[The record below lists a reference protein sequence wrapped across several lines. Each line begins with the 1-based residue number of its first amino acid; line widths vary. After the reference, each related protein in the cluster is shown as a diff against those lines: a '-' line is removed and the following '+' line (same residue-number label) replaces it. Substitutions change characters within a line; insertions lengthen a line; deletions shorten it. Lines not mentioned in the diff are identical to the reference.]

1 MSATRSILV
10 ALAVLMVSTAT
21 AQFKRNELRDAL
33 HNTATQ
39 KMQIREGELLKKD
52 IQRDCEFNA
61 DSKAP
66 TRAPE
71 IIDDVEENDYM
82 SLYQIPDEFFIAPYT
97 YKGKGSF
104 SVATKIPATFE
115 GCTFDAVGLFFDRG
129 TFGGKKVKVWIG
141 EDKSEPEDVVEIEV
155 PDGENAL
162 TEIEFNKPYTVPEG
176 GAYMGYSFDIET
188 KSTFHLMTVFTDK
201 DRNKIPAESSSL
213 QIKFD
218 DDDWDSYGNK
228 YGPLLALFRL
238 KSKDATKNSVMP
250 HYFFEIFGTPN
261 EKLDMGLSF
270 TNESGHKVTDFDYKL
285 TIDGETFKEGNYIL
299 EEPVLAK
306 SIGYMPLTLTFPKEE
321 GWHSFDFEISKV
333 NGQPNTCERTVA
345 DSCRLFTVAE
355 SSHRKSLV
363 YYFENVN
370 HGLSPMVL
378 VADKKLKELYGDDYI
393 PLGLHISDA
402 MSIDKT
408 KSLFLYYYDKPVSMT
423 IDRRY
428 CYLTPYGSFVNK
440 NGSWEL
446 PFTNDKAMDKALARA
461 AEGDVKLTASFVDE
475 EKTAIS
481 YSFTTTFNYDRDEN
495 PYSYSVYLVHDD
507 MKGEG
512 DGWDMYN
519 LVSEAYSIFANDDFK
534 DFLEAGELVNG
545 LEYDNVVIDC
555 TFFPLFGID
564 LDENG
569 PIVKGK
575 EYTVSGTFELDGN
588 PLVQDKDKLRLV
600 VEVIN
605 GTNGSVMNA
614 DMAVPSDFTG
624 INSIITDNMS
634 APRSIYNMNGMR
646 LNGMHKGLNII
657 EMQNGKR
664 VKLIK

>member
-1 MSATRSILV
+1 MSATRSLLV
-10 ALAVLMVSTAT
+10 ALAVFIVSTAT

-33 HNTATQ
+33 LNTATR
-39 KMQIREGELLKKD
+39 KMHIREGELLKKD
-52 IQRDCEFNA
+52 IQRVGKFNSE
-61 DSKAP
+61 SKAP
-66 TRAPE
+66 TRAPG
-71 IIDDVEENDYM
+71 IIDDFEENDNM
-82 SLYQIPDEFFIAPYT
+82 PLYQMPDDFFPCRLYYT
-97 YKGKGSF
+97 KKGSY
-104 SVATKIPATFE
+104 SVATEIPATYE
-115 GCTFDAVGLFFDRG
+115 GCTFDAVVLTFDRS
-129 TFGGKKVKVWIG
+129 TFAGKKVKVWIG
-141 EDKSEPEDVVEIEV
+141 ESKEDPENVVEVVV
-155 PDGENAL
+155 PDDDNYAL
-162 TEIEFNKPYTVPEG
+162 EVEFKEPFLVPKY
-176 GAYMGYSFDIET
+176 GAYMGYSFDIEEDGE
-188 KSTFHLMTVFTDK
+188 FHLFSIFLDDDNNV
-201 DRNKIPAESSSL
+201 IPAESESL
-213 QIKFD
+213 QMKFGD
-218 DDDWDSYGNK
+218 GDWYYYGEE
-228 YGPLLALFRL
+228 YGPLYALFRL

-250 HYFFEIFGTPN
+250 YYFYEIFGTPN
-261 EKLDMGLSF
+261 EKLDMGLAF
-270 TNESGHKVTDFDYKL
+270 LNESGHKMTDFDYKI
-285 TIDGETFKEGNYIL
+285 TIDGETLKEGNYTP
-299 EEPVLAK
+299 EEPLLAK

-402 MSIDKT
+402 MSIGKT
-408 KSLFLYYYDKPVSMT
+408 KSLFLYYYNNPVSMT

-428 CYLTPYGSFVNK
+428 CYLIPYGSYVIEDGEYK
-440 NGSWEL
+440 L
-446 PFTNDKAMDKALARA
+446 PFTNDKAMDAALARTS
-461 AEGDVKLTASFVDE
+461 EGDVKLTASFVDE

-481 YSFTTTFNYDRDEN
+481 YSFTTTFNYDRDRN

-519 LVSEAYSIFANDDFK
+519 LVSGEYSIFNDDFK
-534 DFLEAGELVNG
+534 DFLEADKSVKG

-555 TFFPLFGID
+555 TFLPLFGID
-564 LDENG
+564 IDENG

-575 EYTVSGTFELDGN
+575 EYTVSGTFKLEGN

-600 VEVIN
+600 VEILN
-605 GTNGSVMNA
+605 GANGSVMNA
-614 DMAVPSDFTG
+614 DMAVPLAATG
-624 INSIITDNMS
+624 INSTLTDKT
-634 APRSIYNMNGMR
+634 ATRSIYNVNGMR
-646 LNGMHKGLNII
+646 LNGMQKGLNII

-664 VKLIK
+664 VKVIK

>member
-33 HNTATQ
+33 LNTATQ

-52 IQRDCEFNA
+52 IQRVSKFNPE
-61 DSKAP
+61 SKAP
-66 TRAPE
+66 TRAPG
-71 IIDDVEENDYM
+71 IIDDFEESDHM
-82 SLYQIPDEFFIAPYT
+82 PLYQVPDNFSSGLWSYS
-97 YKGKGSF
+97 KKGSY
-104 SVATKIPATFE
+104 SVATEIPATYE
-115 GCTFDAVGLFFDRG
+115 GCTFDAVVLNFDRS
-129 TFGGKKVKVWIG
+129 TFAGKKVKVWIG
-141 EDKSEPEDVVEIEV
+141 ESKKNPENVVEVVV
-155 PDGENAL
+155 PDDDNYDLEV
-162 TEIEFNKPYTVPEG
+162 EFKEPFLVPEY
-176 GAYMGYSFDIET
+176 GAYMGYSFDIEEDGA
-188 KSTFHLMTVFTDK
+188 FHLFSAFVDA
-201 DRNKIPAESSSL
+201 DYNVIPTESESL
-213 QIKFD
+213 QMKFGD
-218 DDDWDSYGNK
+218 GGWYYYGDE
-228 YGPLLALFRL
+228 YGPLYALFRL

-250 HYFFEIFGTPN
+250 YYFYEIFGTPN
-261 EKLDMGLSF
+261 EKLDMGLAF
-270 TNESGHKVTDFDYKL
+270 LNESGHKMTDFDYKI
-285 TIDGETFKEGNYIL
+285 TIDGETIKEGNYTP

-393 PLGLHISDA
+393 PLGLHISDS
-402 MSIDKT
+402 MSVGNT
-408 KSLFLYYYDKPVSMT
+408 KSLFLYYYNNPVSMT

-428 CYLTPYGSFVNK
+428 CYLIPYGSYVIEDGEYK
-440 NGSWEL
+440 L
-446 PFTNDKAMDKALARA
+446 PFTNDKAMDAALARTS
-461 AEGDVKLTASFVDE
+461 EGDVKLTASFVDE

-481 YSFTTTFNYDRDEN
+481 YSFTTTFNYDRDRN

-519 LVSEAYSIFANDDFK
+519 LVSGEYSIFNDDFK
-534 DFLEAGELVNG
+534 DFLEADKSVKG

-555 TFFPLFGID
+555 TSFPLFGID
-564 LDENG
+564 LDKKG
-569 PIVKGK
+569 SIVKGK
-575 EYTVSGTFELDGN
+575 EYTVSGTFELEGN

-600 VEVIN
+600 VEILN
-605 GTNGSVMNA
+605 GANGSVMNA
-614 DMAVPSDFTG
+614 DMAVPTVATG
-624 INSIITDNMS
+624 INTAITDKT
-634 APRSIYNMNGMR
+634 ATRSIYNANGMR
-646 LNGMHKGLNII
+646 LNGMQKGLNII

-664 VKLIK
+664 VKVIK

>member
-33 HNTATQ
+33 LNTATQ

-52 IQRDCEFNA
+52 IQRVSKFNPE
-61 DSKAP
+61 SKAP
-66 TRAPE
+66 TRAPG
-71 IIDDVEENDYM
+71 IIDDFEESDHM
-82 SLYQIPDEFFIAPYT
+82 PLYQMPDNFSSGLWSYS
-97 YKGKGSF
+97 KKGSY
-104 SVATKIPATFE
+104 SVATEIPATYE
-115 GCTFDAVGLFFDRG
+115 GCTFDAVVLNFDRS
-129 TFGGKKVKVWIG
+129 TFAGKKVKVWIG
-141 EDKSEPEDVVEIEV
+141 ESKKNPENVVEVVVPDDDNYDLEVEFKEPFLVPED
-155 PDGENAL
+155 
-162 TEIEFNKPYTVPEG
+162 
-176 GAYMGYSFDIET
+176 GAYMGYSFDIEEDGA
-188 KSTFHLMTVFTDK
+188 FHLFSAFVDA
-201 DRNKIPAESSSL
+201 DYNVIPTESESL
-213 QIKFD
+213 QMKFG
-218 DDDWDSYGNK
+218 DSGWYYYGDE
-228 YGPLLALFRL
+228 YGPLYALFRL

-250 HYFFEIFGTPN
+250 YYFYEIFGTPN
-261 EKLDMGLSF
+261 EKLDMGLAF
-270 TNESGHKVTDFDYKL
+270 LNESGHKMTDFDYKI
-285 TIDGETFKEGNYIL
+285 TIDGETIKEGNYTP

-321 GWHSFDFEISKV
+321 GWHSFDFEVSKV

-345 DSCRLFTVAE
+345 DSCRLYTVAE
-355 SSHRKSLV
+355 SAHRKSLV

-402 MSIDKT
+402 MSVDKT
-408 KSLFLYYYDKPVSMT
+408 KSLFLFYYNNPVSMT

-428 CYLTPYGSFVNK
+428 CYLTPYGSYVIEDGEYK
-440 NGSWEL
+440 L
-446 PFTNDKAMDKALARA
+446 PFTNDKAMDAALARTS
-461 AEGDVKLTASFVDE
+461 EGDVKLTASFVDE

-481 YSFTTTFNYDRDEN
+481 YSFTTTFNYDRDRN

-519 LVSEAYSIFANDDFK
+519 LVSGEYSIFNDDFK
-534 DFLEAGELVNG
+534 DFLEADKSVKG

-564 LDENG
+564 LDQKG
-569 PIVKGK
+569 SIVKGK
-575 EYTVSGTFELDGN
+575 EYTVSGTFELEGN

-600 VEVIN
+600 VEILN
-605 GTNGSVMNA
+605 GANGSVMNA
-614 DMAVPSDFTG
+614 DMAVPTVATG
-624 INSIITDNMS
+624 INTAITDKT
-634 APRSIYNMNGMR
+634 ATRSIYNANGMR
-646 LNGMHKGLNII
+646 LNGMQKGLNII

-664 VKLIK
+664 VKVIK

>member
-1 MSATRSILV
+1 MSATRSLLV
-10 ALAVLMVSTAT
+10 ALAVFIVSTAT

-33 HNTATQ
+33 LNTATQ

-52 IQRDCEFNA
+52 IQRVSKFNPE
-61 DSKAP
+61 SKAP
-66 TRAPE
+66 TRAPG
-71 IIDDVEENDYM
+71 IIDDFEENDNM
-82 SLYQIPDEFFIAPYT
+82 PLYQMPDDFFPCRLYYT
-97 YKGKGSF
+97 KKGSY
-104 SVATKIPATFE
+104 SVATEIPATYE
-115 GCTFDAVGLFFDRG
+115 GCTFDAVVLTFDRS
-129 TFGGKKVKVWIG
+129 TFAGKKVKVWIG
-141 EDKSEPEDVVEIEV
+141 ESKKNPENVVEVVV
-155 PDGENAL
+155 PDDDNYDLEV
-162 TEIEFNKPYTVPEG
+162 EFKEPFLVPEH
-176 GAYMGYSFDIET
+176 GAYMGYSFDIEEDGA
-188 KSTFHLMTVFTDK
+188 FHLFSAFVDA
-201 DRNKIPAESSSL
+201 DYNVIPTESESL
-213 QIKFD
+213 QMKFGD
-218 DDDWDSYGNK
+218 GGWYYYGDE
-228 YGPLLALFRL
+228 YGPLYALFRL

-250 HYFFEIFGTPN
+250 YYFYEIFGTPN
-261 EKLDMGLSF
+261 EKLDMGLAF
-270 TNESGHKVTDFDYKL
+270 LNESGHKVTDFDYKL
-285 TIDGETFKEGNYIL
+285 TIDGETLKEGNYIL

-402 MSIDKT
+402 MSVGNT
-408 KSLFLYYYDKPVSMT
+408 KSLFLYYYNNPVSMT

-428 CYLTPYGSFVNK
+428 CYLVPYGSYVIEDGEYK
-440 NGSWEL
+440 L
-446 PFTNDKAMDKALARA
+446 PFTNDKAMDAALARTS
-461 AEGDVKLTASFVDE
+461 EGDVKLTASFVDE

-481 YSFTTTFNYDRDEN
+481 YSFTTTFNYDRDRN

-519 LVSEAYSIFANDDFK
+519 LVSGEYSIFNDDFK
-534 DFLEAGELVNG
+534 DFLEADKSVKG

-555 TFFPLFGID
+555 TFLPLFGID
-564 LDENG
+564 IDENG

-575 EYTVSGTFELDGN
+575 EYTVSGTFELEGN

-600 VEVIN
+600 VEILN
-605 GTNGSVMNA
+605 GANGSVMNA
-614 DMAVPSDFTG
+614 DMAVPLAATG
-624 INSIITDNMS
+624 INSTLTDKT
-634 APRSIYNMNGMR
+634 ATRSIYNVNGMR
-646 LNGMHKGLNII
+646 LNGMQKGLNII

-664 VKLIK
+664 VKVIK

>member
-1 MSATRSILV
+1 MSATRSLLV
-10 ALAVLMVSTAT
+10 ALAVFIVSTAT

-33 HNTATQ
+33 LNTATQ

-52 IQRDCEFNA
+52 IQRVSKFNPE
-61 DSKAP
+61 SKAP
-66 TRAPE
+66 TRAPG
-71 IIDDVEENDYM
+71 IIDDFEENDNM
-82 SLYQIPDEFFIAPYT
+82 PLYQMPDDFFPCRLYYT
-97 YKGKGSF
+97 KKGSY
-104 SVATKIPATFE
+104 SVATEIPATYE
-115 GCTFDAVGLFFDRG
+115 GCTFDAVVLTFDRS
-129 TFGGKKVKVWIG
+129 TFAGKKVKVWIG
-141 EDKSEPEDVVEIEV
+141 ESKEDPENVVEVVV
-155 PDGENAL
+155 PDDDNYAL
-162 TEIEFNKPYTVPEG
+162 EVEFKEPFLVPKY
-176 GAYMGYSFDIET
+176 GAYMGYSFDIEEDGE
-188 KSTFHLMTVFTDK
+188 FHLFSIFLDDDNNV
-201 DRNKIPAESSSL
+201 IPAESESL
-213 QIKFD
+213 QMKFGD
-218 DDDWDSYGNK
+218 GDWYYYGEE
-228 YGPLLALFRL
+228 YGPLYALFRL

-250 HYFFEIFGTPN
+250 YYFYEIFGTPN
-261 EKLDMGLSF
+261 EKLDMGLAF
-270 TNESGHKVTDFDYKL
+270 LNESGHKMTDFDYKI
-285 TIDGETFKEGNYIL
+285 TIDGETLKEGNYTP
-299 EEPVLAK
+299 EEPLLAK

-402 MSIDKT
+402 MSIGKT
-408 KSLFLYYYDKPVSMT
+408 KSLFLLYYNNPVSMT

-428 CYLTPYGSFVNK
+428 CYLIPYGSYVIEDGEYK
-440 NGSWEL
+440 L
-446 PFTNDKAMDKALARA
+446 PFTNDKAMDAALARTS
-461 AEGDVKLTASFVDE
+461 EGDVKLTASFVDE

-481 YSFTTTFNYDRDEN
+481 YSFTTTFNYDRDRN

-519 LVSEAYSIFANDDFK
+519 LVSGEYSIFNDDFK
-534 DFLEAGELVNG
+534 DFLEADKSVKG

-555 TFFPLFGID
+555 TVFPLFGID
-564 LDENG
+564 LDKKG
-569 PIVKGK
+569 TIVKGK
-575 EYTVSGTFELDGN
+575 EYTVSGTFELEGN

-600 VEVIN
+600 VEILN
-605 GTNGSVMNA
+605 GANGSVMNA
-614 DMAVPSDFTG
+614 DMAVPTVAAG
-624 INSIITDNMS
+624 INSTLTDKT
-634 APRSIYNMNGMR
+634 ATRSIYNVNGMR
-646 LNGMHKGLNII
+646 LNGMQKGLNII

-664 VKLIK
+664 VKVIK

>member
-1 MSATRSILV
+1 MSATRSLLV
-10 ALAVLMVSTAT
+10 ALAVFIVSTAT

-33 HNTATQ
+33 LNTATR

-52 IQRDCEFNA
+52 IQRVGKFNSE
-61 DSKAP
+61 SKAP
-66 TRAPE
+66 TRAPG
-71 IIDDVEENDYM
+71 IIDDFEENDNM
-82 SLYQIPDEFFIAPYT
+82 PLYQMPDDFFPCRLYYT
-97 YKGKGSF
+97 KKGSY
-104 SVATKIPATFE
+104 SVATEIPATYE
-115 GCTFDAVGLFFDRG
+115 GCTFDAVVLTFDRS
-129 TFGGKKVKVWIG
+129 TFAGKKVKVWIG
-141 EDKSEPEDVVEIEV
+141 ESKEDPENVVEVVV
-155 PDGENAL
+155 PDDDNYAL
-162 TEIEFNKPYTVPEG
+162 EVEFKEPFLVPKY
-176 GAYMGYSFDIET
+176 GAYMGYSFDIEEDG
-188 KSTFHLMTVFTDK
+188 KFHLFSAFVDA
-201 DRNKIPAESSSL
+201 DYNVIPAESESL
-213 QIKFD
+213 QMKFGD
-218 DDDWDSYGNK
+218 GDWYYYGEE
-228 YGPLLALFRL
+228 YGPLYALFRL

-250 HYFFEIFGTPN
+250 YYFYEIFGTPN
-261 EKLDMGLSF
+261 EKLDMGLAF
-270 TNESGHKVTDFDYKL
+270 LNESGHKMTDFDYKI
-285 TIDGETFKEGNYIL
+285 TIDGETLKEGNYTP
-299 EEPVLAK
+299 EEPLLAK

-402 MSIDKT
+402 MSIGKT
-408 KSLFLYYYDKPVSMT
+408 KSLFLLYYNNPVSMT

-428 CYLTPYGSFVNK
+428 CYLVPYGAYVIEDGEYK
-440 NGSWEL
+440 L
-446 PFTNDKAMDKALARA
+446 PFTNDKAMDAALARTS
-461 AEGDVKLTASFVDE
+461 EGDVKLTASFVDE

-481 YSFTTTFNYDRDEN
+481 YSFTTTFNYDRDRN

-519 LVSEAYSIFANDDFK
+519 LVSGEYSIFNDDFK
-534 DFLEAGELVNG
+534 DFLEADKSVKG

-555 TFFPLFGID
+555 TVFPLFGID
-564 LDENG
+564 LDKKG
-569 PIVKGK
+569 TIVKGK
-575 EYTVSGTFELDGN
+575 EYTVSGTFELEGN

-600 VEVIN
+600 VEILN
-605 GTNGSVMNA
+605 GANGSVMNA
-614 DMAVPSDFTG
+614 DMAVPLAATG
-624 INSIITDNMS
+624 INSTLTDKT
-634 APRSIYNMNGMR
+634 ATRSIYNVNGMR
-646 LNGMHKGLNII
+646 LNGMQKGLNII

-664 VKLIK
+664 VKVIK

>member
-1 MSATRSILV
+1 MSATRSLLV
-10 ALAVLMVSTAT
+10 ALAVFIASTAT

-33 HNTATQ
+33 LNTATR

-52 IQRDCEFNA
+52 IQRVSKFNPE
-61 DSKAP
+61 SKAP
-66 TRAPE
+66 TRAPG
-71 IIDDVEENDYM
+71 IIDDFEESDYM
-82 SLYQIPDEFFIAPYT
+82 PLYQMPDNFSSGLWSYS
-97 YKGKGSF
+97 KKGSY
-104 SVATKIPATFE
+104 SVATEIPATYE
-115 GCTFDAVGLFFDRG
+115 GCTFDAVVLTFDRS
-129 TFGGKKVKVWIG
+129 TFAGKKVKVWIG
-141 EDKSEPEDVVEIEV
+141 ESKKNPENVVEVVV
-155 PDGENAL
+155 PDDDNYAL
-162 TEIEFNKPYTVPEG
+162 EVEFKEPFLVPEY
-176 GAYMGYSFDIET
+176 GAYMGYSFDIEEDGA
-188 KSTFHLMTVFTDK
+188 FHLFSAFVDA
-201 DRNKIPAESSSL
+201 DYNVIPTESESL
-213 QIKFD
+213 QMKFGD
-218 DDDWDSYGNK
+218 GGWYYYGDVF
-228 YGPLLALFRL
+228 GPLYALFRL

-250 HYFFEIFGTPN
+250 YYFYEIFGTPN
-261 EKLDMGLSF
+261 EKLDMGLAF
-270 TNESGHKVTDFDYKL
+270 LNESGHKMTDFDYKI
-285 TIDGETFKEGNYIL
+285 TIDGETIKEGNYTP

-306 SIGYMPLTLTFPKEE
+306 SIGYMPLTLSFPKEE

-402 MSIDKT
+402 MSVGNT
-408 KSLFLYYYDKPVSMT
+408 KSLFLYYYNNPVSMT

-428 CYLTPYGSFVNK
+428 CYLVPYGSYVIEDGEYK
-440 NGSWEL
+440 L
-446 PFTNDKAMDKALARA
+446 PFTNDKAMDAALARTS
-461 AEGDVKLTASFVDE
+461 EGDVKLTASFVDE

-481 YSFTTTFNYDRDEN
+481 YSFTTTFNYDRDRN

-519 LVSEAYSIFANDDFK
+519 LVSGEYSIFNDDFK
-534 DFLEAGELVNG
+534 DFLEADKSVKG

-555 TFFPLFGID
+555 TVFPLFGID
-564 LDENG
+564 IDENG

-575 EYTVSGTFELDGN
+575 EYTVSGTFELEGN

-600 VEVIN
+600 VEILN
-605 GTNGSVMNA
+605 GANGSVMNA
-614 DMAVPSDFTG
+614 DMAVHTVAAG
-624 INSIITDNMS
+624 INSTLTDKT
-634 APRSIYNMNGMR
+634 ATRSIYNVNGMR
-646 LNGMHKGLNII
+646 LNGMQKGLNII

-664 VKLIK
+664 VKVIK

>member
-1 MSATRSILV
+1 MSATRSLLV
-10 ALAVLMVSTAT
+10 ALAVFIVSTAT

-33 HNTATQ
+33 LNTATQ

-52 IQRDCEFNA
+52 IQRVSKFNPE
-61 DSKAP
+61 SKAP
-66 TRAPE
+66 TRAPG
-71 IIDDVEENDYM
+71 IIDDFEESDYM
-82 SLYQIPDEFFIAPYT
+82 PLYQMPDNFSSGLWY
-97 YKGKGSF
+97 YSKKGSY
-104 SVATKIPATFE
+104 SVATEIPATYE
-115 GCTFDAVGLFFDRG
+115 GCTFDAVVLNFDRS
-129 TFGGKKVKVWIG
+129 TFAGKKVKVWIG
-141 EDKSEPEDVVEIEV
+141 ESKEDPENVVEVVV
-155 PDGENAL
+155 PDDDNYAL
-162 TEIEFNKPYTVPEG
+162 EVEFKEPFLVPEY
-176 GAYMGYSFDIET
+176 GAYMGYSFDIEEDGE
-188 KSTFHLMTVFTDK
+188 FHLFSAFVDA
-201 DRNKIPAESSSL
+201 DYNVIPAESESL
-213 QIKFD
+213 QMKFGD
-218 DDDWDSYGNK
+218 GDWYYYGEE
-228 YGPLLALFRL
+228 YGPLYALFRL

-250 HYFFEIFGTPN
+250 YYFYEIFGTPN
-261 EKLDMGLSF
+261 EKLDMGLAF
-270 TNESGHKVTDFDYKL
+270 LNESGHKMTDFDYKI
-285 TIDGETFKEGNYIL
+285 TIDGETLKEGNYTP

-402 MSIDKT
+402 MSVGKT
-408 KSLFLYYYDKPVSMT
+408 KSLFLFYYNNPVSMT

-428 CYLTPYGSFVNK
+428 CYLIPYGSYVIEDGEYK
-440 NGSWEL
+440 L
-446 PFTNDKAMDKALARA
+446 PFTNDKAMDAALARTS
-461 AEGDVKLTASFVDE
+461 EGDVKLTASFVDE

-481 YSFTTTFNYDRDEN
+481 YSFTTTFNYDRDRN

-519 LVSEAYSIFANDDFK
+519 LVSGEYSIFNDDFK
-534 DFLEAGELVNG
+534 DFLEADKSVKG

-555 TFFPLFGID
+555 TVFPLFGID
-564 LDENG
+564 IDENG
-569 PIVKGK
+569 TIVKGK
-575 EYTVSGTFELDGN
+575 EYTVSGTFELEGN

-600 VEVIN
+600 VEILN
-605 GTNGSVMNA
+605 GANGSVMNA
-614 DMAVPSDFTG
+614 DMAVPTVATG
-624 INSIITDNMS
+624 INSTLTDKT
-634 APRSIYNMNGMR
+634 ATRSIYNVNGMR
-646 LNGMHKGLNII
+646 LNGMQKGLNII

-664 VKLIK
+664 VKVIK

>member
-1 MSATRSILV
+1 MSATRSLLV
-10 ALAVLMVSTAT
+10 ALAVFIASTAT

-33 HNTATQ
+33 LNTATR
-39 KMQIREGELLKKD
+39 KMQIREGELLNKD
-52 IQRDCEFNA
+52 IQRVSKFNPE
-61 DSKAP
+61 SKAP
-66 TRAPE
+66 TRAPG
-71 IIDDVEENDYM
+71 IIDDFEESDYM
-82 SLYQIPDEFFIAPYT
+82 PLYQMPDNFSSGLWSYS
-97 YKGKGSF
+97 KKGSY
-104 SVATKIPATFE
+104 SVATEIPATYE
-115 GCTFDAVGLFFDRG
+115 GCTFDAVVLTFDRS
-129 TFGGKKVKVWIG
+129 TFAGKKVKVWIG
-141 EDKSEPEDVVEIEV
+141 ESKKNPENVVEVVV
-155 PDGENAL
+155 PDDDNYDLEV
-162 TEIEFNKPYTVPEG
+162 EFKEPFLVPEH
-176 GAYMGYSFDIET
+176 GAYMGYSFDIEEDGE
-188 KSTFHLMTVFTDK
+188 FHLYTAFVDA
-201 DRNKIPAESSSL
+201 DYNVIPAESESL
-213 QIKFD
+213 QMKFGD
-218 DDDWDSYGNK
+218 GGWYYYGDE
-228 YGPLLALFRL
+228 YGPLYALFRL

-250 HYFFEIFGTPN
+250 YYFYEIFGTPN
-261 EKLDMGLSF
+261 EKLDMGLAF
-270 TNESGHKVTDFDYKL
+270 LNESGHKMTDFDYKI
-285 TIDGETFKEGNYIL
+285 TIDGETIKEGNYTP

-306 SIGYMPLTLTFPKEE
+306 SIGYMPLTLSFPKEE

-402 MSIDKT
+402 MSIGKT
-408 KSLFLYYYDKPVSMT
+408 KSLFLLYYNNPVSMT

-428 CYLTPYGSFVNK
+428 CYLTPYGSYVIEDGEYK
-440 NGSWEL
+440 L
-446 PFTNDKAMDKALARA
+446 PFTNDKVMDAALARTS
-461 AEGDVKLTASFVDE
+461 EGDVKLTASFVDE

-481 YSFTTTFNYDRDEN
+481 YSFTTTFNYDRDRN

-519 LVSEAYSIFANDDFK
+519 LVSGEYSIFNDDFK
-534 DFLEAGELVNG
+534 DFLEADKSVKG

-555 TFFPLFGID
+555 TVFPLSGID
-564 LDENG
+564 LDKKG
-569 PIVKGK
+569 TIVKGK
-575 EYTVSGTFELDGN
+575 EYTVSGTFELEGN

-600 VEVIN
+600 VEILN
-605 GTNGSVMNA
+605 GANGSVMNA
-614 DMAVPSDFTG
+614 DMAVPTVAAG
-624 INSIITDNMS
+624 INSALTDKT
-634 APRSIYNMNGMR
+634 ATRSIYNANGMR

-664 VKLIK
+664 VKVIK

>member
-1 MSATRSILV
+1 MSATRSLLV
-10 ALAVLMVSTAT
+10 ALAVFIVSTAT

-33 HNTATQ
+33 LNTATR

-52 IQRDCEFNA
+52 IQRVGKFNSE
-61 DSKAP
+61 SKAP
-66 TRAPE
+66 TRAPG
-71 IIDDVEENDYM
+71 IIDDFEENDNM
-82 SLYQIPDEFFIAPYT
+82 PLYQMPDDFFPCRLYYT
-97 YKGKGSF
+97 KKGSY
-104 SVATKIPATFE
+104 SVATEIPATYE
-115 GCTFDAVGLFFDRG
+115 GCTFDAVVLTFDRS
-129 TFGGKKVKVWIG
+129 TFAGKKVKVWIG
-141 EDKSEPEDVVEIEV
+141 ESKEDPENVVEVVV
-155 PDGENAL
+155 PDDDNYAL
-162 TEIEFNKPYTVPEG
+162 EVEFKEPFLVPEY
-176 GAYMGYSFDIET
+176 GAYMGYSFDIEEDG
-188 KSTFHLMTVFTDK
+188 KFHLFSAFVDA
-201 DRNKIPAESSSL
+201 DYNVIPAESESL
-213 QIKFD
+213 QMKFGD
-218 DDDWDSYGNK
+218 GDWYYYGEE
-228 YGPLLALFRL
+228 YGPLYALFRL

-250 HYFFEIFGTPN
+250 YYFYEIFGTPN
-261 EKLDMGLSF
+261 EKLDMGLAF
-270 TNESGHKVTDFDYKL
+270 LNESGHKMTDFDYKI
-285 TIDGETFKEGNYIL
+285 TIDGETLKEGNYTP
-299 EEPVLAK
+299 EEPLLAK

-402 MSIDKT
+402 MSIGKT
-408 KSLFLYYYDKPVSMT
+408 KSLFLYYYNNPVSMT

-428 CYLTPYGSFVNK
+428 CYLIPYGSYVIEDGEYK
-440 NGSWEL
+440 L
-446 PFTNDKAMDKALARA
+446 PFTNDKAMDAALARTS
-461 AEGDVKLTASFVDE
+461 EGDVKLTASFVDE

-481 YSFTTTFNYDRDEN
+481 YSFTTTFNYDRDRN

-519 LVSEAYSIFANDDFK
+519 LVSGEYSIFNDDFK
-534 DFLEAGELVNG
+534 DFLEADKSVKG

-555 TFFPLFGID
+555 TFLPLFGID
-564 LDENG
+564 IDENG

-575 EYTVSGTFELDGN
+575 EYTVSGTFELEGN

-600 VEVIN
+600 VEILN
-605 GTNGSVMNA
+605 GANGSVMNA
-614 DMAVPSDFTG
+614 DMAVPLAATG
-624 INSIITDNMS
+624 INSTLTDKT
-634 APRSIYNMNGMR
+634 ATRSIYNVNGMR
-646 LNGMHKGLNII
+646 LNGMQKGLNII

-664 VKLIK
+664 VKVIK

>member
-33 HNTATQ
+33 LNTATQ

-52 IQRDCEFNA
+52 IQRVSKFNPE
-61 DSKAP
+61 SKAP
-66 TRAPE
+66 TRAPG
-71 IIDDVEENDYM
+71 IIDDFEESDHM
-82 SLYQIPDEFFIAPYT
+82 PLYQMPDNFSSGLWSYS
-97 YKGKGSF
+97 KKGSY
-104 SVATKIPATFE
+104 SVATEIPATYE
-115 GCTFDAVGLFFDRG
+115 GCTFDAVVLNFDRS
-129 TFGGKKVKVWIG
+129 TFAGKKVKVWIG
-141 EDKSEPEDVVEIEV
+141 ESKKNPENVVEVVVPDDDNYDLEVEFKEPFLVPED
-155 PDGENAL
+155 
-162 TEIEFNKPYTVPEG
+162 
-176 GAYMGYSFDIET
+176 GAYMGYSFDIEEDGA
-188 KSTFHLMTVFTDK
+188 FHLFSSFVDA
-201 DRNKIPAESSSL
+201 DYNVIPTESESL
-213 QIKFD
+213 QMKFGD
-218 DDDWDSYGNK
+218 GGWYYYGDE
-228 YGPLLALFRL
+228 YGPLYALFRL

-250 HYFFEIFGTPN
+250 YYFYEIFGTPN
-261 EKLDMGLSF
+261 EKLDMGLAF
-270 TNESGHKVTDFDYKL
+270 LNESGHKVTDFDYKL
-285 TIDGETFKEGNYIL
+285 TIDGETLKEGNYIL

-321 GWHSFDFEISKV
+321 GWHSFDFEVSKV

-402 MSIDKT
+402 MSVDKT
-408 KSLFLYYYDKPVSMT
+408 KSLFLFYYNNPVSMT

-428 CYLTPYGSFVNK
+428 CYLTPYGSYVIEDGEYK
-440 NGSWEL
+440 L
-446 PFTNDKAMDKALARA
+446 PFTNDKAMDAALARTS
-461 AEGDVKLTASFVDE
+461 EGDVKLTASFVDE

-481 YSFTTTFNYDRDEN
+481 YSFTTTFNYDRDRN

-519 LVSEAYSIFANDDFK
+519 LVSGEYSIFNDDFK
-534 DFLEAGELVNG
+534 DFLEADKSVKG

-555 TFFPLFGID
+555 TSFPLFGID
-564 LDENG
+564 LDKKG
-569 PIVKGK
+569 SIVKGK
-575 EYTVSGTFELDGN
+575 EYTVSGTFELEGN

-600 VEVIN
+600 VEILN
-605 GTNGSVMNA
+605 GANGSVMNA
-614 DMAVPSDFTG
+614 DMAVPTVATG
-624 INSIITDNMS
+624 INTAITDKT
-634 APRSIYNMNGMR
+634 ATRSIYNANGMR
-646 LNGMHKGLNII
+646 LNGMQKGLNII

-664 VKLIK
+664 VKVIK

>member
-1 MSATRSILV
+1 MSATRSLLV
-10 ALAVLMVSTAT
+10 ALAVFIVSTAT

-33 HNTATQ
+33 LNTATR

-52 IQRDCEFNA
+52 IQRVSKFNPE
-61 DSKAP
+61 SKAP
-66 TRAPE
+66 TRAPG
-71 IIDDVEENDYM
+71 IIDDFEESDYM
-82 SLYQIPDEFFIAPYT
+82 PLYQMPDNFSSGLWSYS
-97 YKGKGSF
+97 KKGSY
-104 SVATKIPATFE
+104 SVATEIPATYE
-115 GCTFDAVGLFFDRG
+115 GCTFDAVVLNFDRS
-129 TFGGKKVKVWIG
+129 TFAGKKVKVWIG
-141 EDKSEPEDVVEIEV
+141 ESKEDPENVVEVVV
-155 PDGENAL
+155 PDDDNYAL
-162 TEIEFNKPYTVPEG
+162 EVEFKEPFLVPEY
-176 GAYMGYSFDIET
+176 GAYMGYSFDIEEDGE
-188 KSTFHLMTVFTDK
+188 FHLFSVFLD
-201 DRNKIPAESSSL
+201 DDNNVIPAESESL
-213 QIKFD
+213 QMKFGD
-218 DDDWDSYGNK
+218 GDWYYYGEE
-228 YGPLLALFRL
+228 YGPLYALFRL

-250 HYFFEIFGTPN
+250 YYFYEIFGTPN
-261 EKLDMGLSF
+261 EKLDMGLAF
-270 TNESGHKVTDFDYKL
+270 LNESGHKMTDFDYKI
-285 TIDGETFKEGNYIL
+285 TIDGETIKEGNYTP

-402 MSIDKT
+402 MSVGKT
-408 KSLFLYYYDKPVSMT
+408 KSLFLYYYNNPVSMT

-428 CYLTPYGSFVNK
+428 CYLIPYGSYVIEDGEYK
-440 NGSWEL
+440 L
-446 PFTNDKAMDKALARA
+446 PFTNDKAMDAALARTS
-461 AEGDVKLTASFVDE
+461 EGDVKLTASFVDE

-481 YSFTTTFNYDRDEN
+481 YSFTTTFNYDRDRN

-519 LVSEAYSIFANDDFK
+519 LVSGEYSIFNDDFK
-534 DFLEAGELVNG
+534 DFLEADKSVKG

-555 TFFPLFGID
+555 TVFPLFGID
-564 LDENG
+564 LDKKG
-569 PIVKGK
+569 TIVKGK
-575 EYTVSGTFELDGN
+575 EYTVSGTFELEGN

-600 VEVIN
+600 VEILN
-605 GTNGSVMNA
+605 GANGSVMNA
-614 DMAVPSDFTG
+614 DMAVPLAATG
-624 INSIITDNMS
+624 INSTLTDKT
-634 APRSIYNMNGMR
+634 ATRSIYNVNGMR
-646 LNGMHKGLNII
+646 LNGMQKGLNII

-664 VKLIK
+664 VKVIK

>member
-1 MSATRSILV
+1 MSATRSLLV
-10 ALAVLMVSTAT
+10 ALAVFIVSTAT

-33 HNTATQ
+33 LNTATQ

-52 IQRDCEFNA
+52 IQRVSKFNSE
-61 DSKAP
+61 SKAP
-66 TRAPE
+66 TRAPG
-71 IIDDVEENDYM
+71 IIDDFEENDNM
-82 SLYQIPDEFFIAPYT
+82 PLYQMPDDFFPCRLYYT
-97 YKGKGSF
+97 KKGSY
-104 SVATKIPATFE
+104 SVATEIPATYE
-115 GCTFDAVGLFFDRG
+115 GCTFDAVVLTFDRS
-129 TFGGKKVKVWIG
+129 TFAGKKVKVWIG
-141 EDKSEPEDVVEIEV
+141 ESKEDPENVVEVVV
-155 PDGENAL
+155 PDDDNYAL
-162 TEIEFNKPYTVPEG
+162 EVEFKEPFLVPEY
-176 GAYMGYSFDIET
+176 GAYMGYSFDIEEDGE
-188 KSTFHLMTVFTDK
+188 FHLFSAFVDA
-201 DRNKIPAESSSL
+201 DYNVIPAESESL
-213 QIKFD
+213 QMKFGD
-218 DDDWDSYGNK
+218 GDWYYYGEE
-228 YGPLLALFRL
+228 YGPLYALFRL

-250 HYFFEIFGTPN
+250 YYFYEIFGTPN
-261 EKLDMGLSF
+261 EKLDMGLAF
-270 TNESGHKVTDFDYKL
+270 LNESGHKMTDFDYKI
-285 TIDGETFKEGNYIL
+285 TIDGETLKEGNYTP
-299 EEPVLAK
+299 EEPLLAK

-402 MSIDKT
+402 MSIGKT
-408 KSLFLYYYDKPVSMT
+408 KSLFLYYYNNPVSMT

-428 CYLTPYGSFVNK
+428 CYLIPYGSYVIEDGEYK
-440 NGSWEL
+440 L
-446 PFTNDKAMDKALARA
+446 PFTNDKAMDAALARTS
-461 AEGDVKLTASFVDE
+461 EGDVKLTASFVDE

-481 YSFTTTFNYDRDEN
+481 YSFTTTFNYDRDRN

-519 LVSEAYSIFANDDFK
+519 LVSGEYSIFNDDFK
-534 DFLEAGELVNG
+534 DFLEADKSVKG

-555 TFFPLFGID
+555 TFLPLFGID
-564 LDENG
+564 IDENG

-575 EYTVSGTFELDGN
+575 EYTVSGTFELEGN

-600 VEVIN
+600 VEILN
-605 GTNGSVMNA
+605 GANGSVMNA
-614 DMAVPSDFTG
+614 DMAVPLAATG
-624 INSIITDNMS
+624 INSTLTDKT
-634 APRSIYNMNGMR
+634 ATRSIYNVNGMR
-646 LNGMHKGLNII
+646 LNGMQKGLNII

-664 VKLIK
+664 VKVIK

>member
-33 HNTATQ
+33 LNTATQ

-52 IQRDCEFNA
+52 IQRVSKFNPE
-61 DSKAP
+61 SKAP
-66 TRAPE
+66 TRAPG
-71 IIDDVEENDYM
+71 IIDDFEESDHM
-82 SLYQIPDEFFIAPYT
+82 PLYQVPDNFSSGLWSYS
-97 YKGKGSF
+97 KKGSY
-104 SVATKIPATFE
+104 SVATEIPATYE
-115 GCTFDAVGLFFDRG
+115 GCTFDAVVLNFDRS
-129 TFGGKKVKVWIG
+129 TFAGKKVKVWIG
-141 EDKSEPEDVVEIEV
+141 ESKKNPENVVEVVVPDDDKYALEVEFKEPFLVPED
-155 PDGENAL
+155 
-162 TEIEFNKPYTVPEG
+162 
-176 GAYMGYSFDIET
+176 GAYMGYSFDIEEDGA
-188 KSTFHLMTVFTDK
+188 FHLFSAFVDA
-201 DRNKIPAESSSL
+201 DYNVIPTESESL
-213 QIKFD
+213 QMKFGD
-218 DDDWDSYGNK
+218 GGWYYYGDE
-228 YGPLLALFRL
+228 YGPLYALFRL

-250 HYFFEIFGTPN
+250 YYFYEIFGTPN
-261 EKLDMGLSF
+261 EKLDMGLAF
-270 TNESGHKVTDFDYKL
+270 LNESGHKMTDFDYKI
-285 TIDGETFKEGNYIL
+285 TIDGETIKEGNYTP

-355 SSHRKSLV
+355 SAHRKSLV

-370 HGLSPMVL
+370 HGLSPMVP

-402 MSIDKT
+402 MSVDKT
-408 KSLFLYYYDKPVSMT
+408 KSLFLFYYNNPVSMT

-428 CYLTPYGSFVNK
+428 CYLTPYGSYVIEDGEYK
-440 NGSWEL
+440 L
-446 PFTNDKAMDKALARA
+446 PFTNDKAMDAALARTS
-461 AEGDVKLTASFVDE
+461 EGDVKLTASFVDE

-481 YSFTTTFNYDRDEN
+481 YSFTTTFNYDRDRN

-519 LVSEAYSIFANDDFK
+519 LVSGEYSIFNDDFK
-534 DFLEAGELVNG
+534 DFLEADKSVKG

-555 TFFPLFGID
+555 TSFPLFGID
-564 LDENG
+564 LDKKG
-569 PIVKGK
+569 SIVKGK
-575 EYTVSGTFELDGN
+575 EYTVSGTFELEGN

-600 VEVIN
+600 VEILN
-605 GTNGSVMNA
+605 GANGSVMNA
-614 DMAVPSDFTG
+614 DMAVPTVATG
-624 INSIITDNMS
+624 INTAITDKT
-634 APRSIYNMNGMR
+634 ATRSIYNANGMR
-646 LNGMHKGLNII
+646 LNGMQKGLNII

-664 VKLIK
+664 VKVIK

>member
-1 MSATRSILV
+1 MSATRSLLV
-10 ALAVLMVSTAT
+10 ALAVFIASTAT

-33 HNTATQ
+33 LNTATR

-52 IQRDCEFNA
+52 IQRVSKFNPE
-61 DSKAP
+61 SKAP
-66 TRAPE
+66 TRAPG
-71 IIDDVEENDYM
+71 IIDDFEESDHM
-82 SLYQIPDEFFIAPYT
+82 PLYQVPDNFSSGQWY
-97 YKGKGSF
+97 YSKKGSY
-104 SVATKIPATFE
+104 SVATEIPATYE
-115 GCTFDAVGLFFDRG
+115 GCTFDAVVLNFDRS
-129 TFGGKKVKVWIG
+129 TFAGKKVKVWIG
-141 EDKSEPEDVVEIEV
+141 ESKEDPENVVEVVV
-155 PDGENAL
+155 PDDDNYAL
-162 TEIEFNKPYTVPEG
+162 EVEFKEPFLVPEY
-176 GAYMGYSFDIET
+176 GAYMGYSFDIEEDGE
-188 KSTFHLMTVFTDK
+188 FHLFSVFLD
-201 DRNKIPAESSSL
+201 DDNNVIPAESESL
-213 QIKFD
+213 QMKFGD
-218 DDDWDSYGNK
+218 GDWYYYGEE
-228 YGPLLALFRL
+228 YGPLYALFRL

-250 HYFFEIFGTPN
+250 YYFYEIFGTPN
-261 EKLDMGLSF
+261 EKLDMGLAF
-270 TNESGHKVTDFDYKL
+270 LNESGHKMTDFDYKI
-285 TIDGETFKEGNYIL
+285 TIDGETIKEGNYTP

-402 MSIDKT
+402 MSVGNT
-408 KSLFLYYYDKPVSMT
+408 KSLFLYYYNNPVSMT

-428 CYLTPYGSFVNK
+428 CYLIPYGSYVIEDGEYK
-440 NGSWEL
+440 L
-446 PFTNDKAMDKALARA
+446 PFTNDKAMDAALARTS
-461 AEGDVKLTASFVDE
+461 EGDVKLTASFVDE

-481 YSFTTTFNYDRDEN
+481 YSFTTTFNYDRDRN

-519 LVSEAYSIFANDDFK
+519 LVSGEYSIFNDDFK
-534 DFLEAGELVNG
+534 DFLEADKSVKG

-555 TFFPLFGID
+555 TVFPLFGID
-564 LDENG
+564 LDKKG
-569 PIVKGK
+569 TIVKGK
-575 EYTVSGTFELDGN
+575 EYTVSGTFELEGN

-600 VEVIN
+600 VEILN
-605 GTNGSVMNA
+605 GANGSVMNA
-614 DMAVPSDFTG
+614 DMAVPLAATG
-624 INSIITDNMS
+624 INSTLTDKT
-634 APRSIYNMNGMR
+634 ATRSIYNVNGMR
-646 LNGMHKGLNII
+646 LNGMQKGLNII

-664 VKLIK
+664 VKVIK

>member
-1 MSATRSILV
+1 MSATRSLLV
-10 ALAVLMVSTAT
+10 ALAVFIVSTAT

-33 HNTATQ
+33 LNTATQ

-52 IQRDCEFNA
+52 IQRVSKFNPE
-61 DSKAP
+61 SKAP
-66 TRAPE
+66 TRAPG
-71 IIDDVEENDYM
+71 IIDDFEESDHM
-82 SLYQIPDEFFIAPYT
+82 PLYQMPDKFFPCGWYYT
-97 YKGKGSF
+97 KKGSY
-104 SVATKIPATFE
+104 SVATEIPATYE
-115 GCTFDAVGLFFDRG
+115 GCTFDAVVLNFDRS
-129 TFGGKKVKVWIG
+129 TFAGKKVKVWIG
-141 EDKSEPEDVVEIEV
+141 ESKEDPENVVEVVVPNDDNYTLEV
-155 PDGENAL
+155 
-162 TEIEFNKPYTVPEG
+162 EFKEPFLVPEY
-176 GAYMGYSFDIET
+176 GAYMGYSFDIEEDG
-188 KSTFHLMTVFTDK
+188 KFHLFSAFVDA
-201 DRNKIPAESSSL
+201 DYNVIPAESESL
-213 QIKFD
+213 QMKFGD
-218 DDDWDSYGNK
+218 GDWYYYGEE
-228 YGPLLALFRL
+228 YGPLYALFRL

-250 HYFFEIFGTPN
+250 YYFYEIFGTPN
-261 EKLDMGLSF
+261 EKLDMGLAF
-270 TNESGHKVTDFDYKL
+270 LNESGHKMTDFDYKI
-285 TIDGETFKEGNYIL
+285 TIDGETIKEGNYTP

-402 MSIDKT
+402 MSIGKT
-408 KSLFLYYYDKPVSMT
+408 KSLFLLYYNNPVSMT

-428 CYLTPYGSFVNK
+428 CYLIPYGSYVIEDGEYK
-440 NGSWEL
+440 L
-446 PFTNDKAMDKALARA
+446 PFTNDKAMDAALARTS
-461 AEGDVKLTASFVDE
+461 EGDVKLTASFVDE

-481 YSFTTTFNYDRDEN
+481 YSFTTTFNYDRDRN

-519 LVSEAYSIFANDDFK
+519 LVSGEYSIFNDDFK
-534 DFLEAGELVNG
+534 DFLEADKSVKG

-555 TFFPLFGID
+555 TFLPLFGID
-564 LDENG
+564 IDENG

-575 EYTVSGTFELDGN
+575 EYTVSGTFELEGN

-600 VEVIN
+600 VEILN
-605 GTNGSVMNA
+605 GANGSVMNA
-614 DMAVPSDFTG
+614 DMAVPLAATG
-624 INSIITDNMS
+624 INSTLTDKT
-634 APRSIYNMNGMR
+634 ATRSIYNANGMR
-646 LNGMHKGLNII
+646 LNGMLKGLNII

-664 VKLIK
+664 VKVIK

>member
-1 MSATRSILV
+1 MSATRSLLV
-10 ALAVLMVSTAT
+10 ALAVFIASTAT

-33 HNTATQ
+33 LNTATR

-52 IQRDCEFNA
+52 IQRVSKFNPE
-61 DSKAP
+61 SKAP
-66 TRAPE
+66 TRAPG
-71 IIDDVEENDYM
+71 IIDDFEESDYM
-82 SLYQIPDEFFIAPYT
+82 PLYQMPDKFFPCGWYYT
-97 YKGKGSF
+97 KKGSY
-104 SVATKIPATFE
+104 SVATEIPATYE
-115 GCTFDAVGLFFDRG
+115 GCTFDAVVLTFDRS
-129 TFGGKKVKVWIG
+129 TFAGKKVKVWIG
-141 EDKSEPEDVVEIEV
+141 ESKKNPENVVEVVV
-155 PDGENAL
+155 PDDDNYAL
-162 TEIEFNKPYTVPEG
+162 EVEFKEPFLVPEH
-176 GAYMGYSFDIET
+176 GAYMGYSFDIEEDGA
-188 KSTFHLMTVFTDK
+188 FHLFSAFVDA
-201 DRNKIPAESSSL
+201 DYNVIPTESESL
-213 QIKFD
+213 QMKFGD
-218 DDDWDSYGNK
+218 GGWYYYGDE
-228 YGPLLALFRL
+228 YGPLYALFRL

-250 HYFFEIFGTPN
+250 YYFYEIFGTPN
-261 EKLDMGLSF
+261 EKLDMGLAF
-270 TNESGHKVTDFDYKL
+270 LNESGHKVTDFDYKL
-285 TIDGETFKEGNYIL
+285 TIDGETLKEGNYTP
-299 EEPVLAK
+299 EEPLLAK

-402 MSIDKT
+402 MSIGKT
-408 KSLFLYYYDKPVSMT
+408 KSLFLLYYNNPVSMT

-428 CYLTPYGSFVNK
+428 CYLIPYGSYVIEDGEYK
-440 NGSWEL
+440 L
-446 PFTNDKAMDKALARA
+446 PFTNDKAMDAALARTS
-461 AEGDVKLTASFVDE
+461 EGDVKLTASFVDE

-481 YSFTTTFNYDRDEN
+481 YSFTTTFNYDRDRN

-519 LVSEAYSIFANDDFK
+519 LVSGEYSIFNDDFK
-534 DFLEAGELVNG
+534 DFLEADKSVKG

-555 TFFPLFGID
+555 TVFPLFGID
-564 LDENG
+564 LDKKG
-569 PIVKGK
+569 TIVKGK
-575 EYTVSGTFELDGN
+575 EYTVSGTFELEGN

-600 VEVIN
+600 VEILN
-605 GTNGSVMNA
+605 GANGSVMNA
-614 DMAVPSDFTG
+614 DMAVPTVATG
-624 INSIITDNMS
+624 INSALTDKT
-634 APRSIYNMNGMR
+634 ATRSIYNVNGMR
-646 LNGMHKGLNII
+646 LNGMQKGLNII

-664 VKLIK
+664 VKVIK

>member
-1 MSATRSILV
+1 MSATRSLLV
-10 ALAVLMVSTAT
+10 ALAVFIVSTAT

-33 HNTATQ
+33 LNTATR

-52 IQRDCEFNA
+52 IQRVSKFNPE
-61 DSKAP
+61 SKAP
-66 TRAPE
+66 TRAPG
-71 IIDDVEENDYM
+71 IIDDFEESDHM
-82 SLYQIPDEFFIAPYT
+82 PLYQVPDNFSSCRWYYT
-97 YKGKGSF
+97 KKGSY
-104 SVATKIPATFE
+104 SVATEIPATYE
-115 GCTFDAVGLFFDRG
+115 GCTFDAVVLTFDRS
-129 TFGGKKVKVWIG
+129 TFAGKKVKVWIG
-141 EDKSEPEDVVEIEV
+141 ESKEDPENVVEVVV
-155 PDGENAL
+155 PDDDNYAL
-162 TEIEFNKPYTVPEG
+162 EVEFKEPFLVPEY
-176 GAYMGYSFDIET
+176 GAYMGYSFDIEEDG
-188 KSTFHLMTVFTDK
+188 KFHLFSAFVDA
-201 DRNKIPAESSSL
+201 DYNVIPAESESL
-213 QIKFD
+213 QMKFGD
-218 DDDWDSYGNK
+218 GDWYYYGEE
-228 YGPLLALFRL
+228 YGPLYALFRL

-250 HYFFEIFGTPN
+250 YYFYEIFGTPN
-261 EKLDMGLSF
+261 EKLDMGLAF
-270 TNESGHKVTDFDYKL
+270 LNESGHKMTDFDYKI
-285 TIDGETFKEGNYIL
+285 TIDGETLKEGNYTP
-299 EEPVLAK
+299 EEPLLAK

-402 MSIDKT
+402 MSVDKT
-408 KSLFLYYYDKPVSMT
+408 KSLFLFYYNNPVSMT

-428 CYLTPYGSFVNK
+428 CYLTPYGSYVIEDGEYK
-440 NGSWEL
+440 L
-446 PFTNDKAMDKALARA
+446 PFTNDKAMDAALARTS
-461 AEGDVKLTASFVDE
+461 EGDVKLTASFVDE

-481 YSFTTTFNYDRDEN
+481 YSFTTTFNYDRDRN

-519 LVSEAYSIFANDDFK
+519 LVSGEYSIFNDDFK
-534 DFLEAGELVNG
+534 DFLEADKSVKG

-555 TFFPLFGID
+555 TVFPLFGID
-564 LDENG
+564 IDENG

-575 EYTVSGTFELDGN
+575 EYTVSGTFELEGN

-600 VEVIN
+600 VEILN
-605 GTNGSVMNA
+605 GANGSVMNA
-614 DMAVPSDFTG
+614 DMAVPTVAAG
-624 INSIITDNMS
+624 INSTLTDKT
-634 APRSIYNMNGMR
+634 ATRSIYNVNGMR
-646 LNGMHKGLNII
+646 LNGMQKGLNII

-664 VKLIK
+664 VKVIK

>member
-1 MSATRSILV
+1 MSATRSLLV
-10 ALAVLMVSTAT
+10 ALAVFIVSTAT

-33 HNTATQ
+33 LNTATR
-39 KMQIREGELLKKD
+39 KMHIREGELLKKD
-52 IQRDCEFNA
+52 IQRVGKFNSE
-61 DSKAP
+61 SKAP
-66 TRAPE
+66 TRAPG
-71 IIDDVEENDYM
+71 IIDDFEENDNM
-82 SLYQIPDEFFIAPYT
+82 PLYQMPDDFFPCRLYYT
-97 YKGKGSF
+97 KKGSY
-104 SVATKIPATFE
+104 SVATEIPATYE
-115 GCTFDAVGLFFDRG
+115 GCTFDAVVLTFDRS
-129 TFGGKKVKVWIG
+129 TFAGKKVKVWIG
-141 EDKSEPEDVVEIEV
+141 ESKEDPENVVEVVVPDDDNYALEVEFKEPFLVPED
-155 PDGENAL
+155 
-162 TEIEFNKPYTVPEG
+162 
-176 GAYMGYSFDIET
+176 GAYMGYSFDIEEDGE
-188 KSTFHLMTVFTDK
+188 FHLFSIFLDDDNNV
-201 DRNKIPAESSSL
+201 IPAESESL
-213 QIKFD
+213 QMKFGD
-218 DDDWDSYGNK
+218 GDWYYYGEE
-228 YGPLLALFRL
+228 YGPLYALFRL

-250 HYFFEIFGTPN
+250 YYFYEIFGTPN
-261 EKLDMGLSF
+261 EKLDMGLAF
-270 TNESGHKVTDFDYKL
+270 LNESGHKMTDFDYKI
-285 TIDGETFKEGNYIL
+285 TIDGETLKEGNYTP
-299 EEPVLAK
+299 EEPLLAK

-402 MSIDKT
+402 MSIGKT
-408 KSLFLYYYDKPVSMT
+408 KSLFLLYYNNPVSMT

-428 CYLTPYGSFVNK
+428 CYLVPYGAYVIEDGEYK
-440 NGSWEL
+440 L
-446 PFTNDKAMDKALARA
+446 PFTNDKAMDAALARTS
-461 AEGDVKLTASFVDE
+461 EGDVKLTASFVDE

-481 YSFTTTFNYDRDEN
+481 YSFTTTFNYDRDRN

-519 LVSEAYSIFANDDFK
+519 LVSGEYSIFNDDFK
-534 DFLEAGELVNG
+534 DFLEADKSVKG

-555 TFFPLFGID
+555 TFLPLFGID
-564 LDENG
+564 IDENG

-575 EYTVSGTFELDGN
+575 EYTVSGTFELEGN

-600 VEVIN
+600 VEILN
-605 GTNGSVMNA
+605 GANGSVMNA
-614 DMAVPSDFTG
+614 DMAVPLAATG
-624 INSIITDNMS
+624 INSTLTDKT
-634 APRSIYNMNGMR
+634 ATRSIYNVNGMR
-646 LNGMHKGLNII
+646 LNGMQKGLNII

-664 VKLIK
+664 VKVIK

>member
-1 MSATRSILV
+1 MSATRSLLV
-10 ALAVLMVSTAT
+10 ALAVFIASTAT

-33 HNTATQ
+33 LNTATQ

-52 IQRDCEFNA
+52 IQRVSKFNPE
-61 DSKAP
+61 SKAP
-66 TRAPE
+66 TRAPG
-71 IIDDVEENDYM
+71 IIDDFEESDYM
-82 SLYQIPDEFFIAPYT
+82 PLYQMPDKFFPCGWYYT
-97 YKGKGSF
+97 KKGSY
-104 SVATKIPATFE
+104 SVATEIPATYE
-115 GCTFDAVGLFFDRG
+115 GCTFDAVVLNFDRS
-129 TFGGKKVKVWIG
+129 TFAGKKVKVWIG
-141 EDKSEPEDVVEIEV
+141 ESKEDPENVVEVVV
-155 PDGENAL
+155 PDDDNYAL
-162 TEIEFNKPYTVPEG
+162 EVEFKEPFLVPKY
-176 GAYMGYSFDIET
+176 GAYMGYSFDIEGDG
-188 KSTFHLMTVFTDK
+188 KFHLFSAFVDA
-201 DRNKIPAESSSL
+201 DYNVIPAESESL
-213 QIKFD
+213 QMKFGD
-218 DDDWDSYGNK
+218 GDWYYYGEE
-228 YGPLLALFRL
+228 YGPLYALFRL

-250 HYFFEIFGTPN
+250 YYFYEIFGTPN
-261 EKLDMGLSF
+261 EKLDMGLAF
-270 TNESGHKVTDFDYKL
+270 LNESGHKMTDFDYKI
-285 TIDGETFKEGNYIL
+285 TIDGETIKEGNYTP

-402 MSIDKT
+402 MSIGKT
-408 KSLFLYYYDKPVSMT
+408 KSLFLYYYNNPVSMT

-428 CYLTPYGSFVNK
+428 CYLIPYGSYVIEDGEYK
-440 NGSWEL
+440 L
-446 PFTNDKAMDKALARA
+446 PFTNDKAMDAALARTS
-461 AEGDVKLTASFVDE
+461 EGDVKLTASFVDE

-481 YSFTTTFNYDRDEN
+481 YSFTTTFNYDRDRN

-519 LVSEAYSIFANDDFK
+519 LVSGEYSIFNDDFK
-534 DFLEAGELVNG
+534 DFLEADKSVKG

-555 TFFPLFGID
+555 TVFPLFGID
-564 LDENG
+564 LDKKG
-569 PIVKGK
+569 TIVKGK
-575 EYTVSGTFELDGN
+575 EYTVSGTFELEGN

-600 VEVIN
+600 VEILN
-605 GTNGSVMNA
+605 GANGSVMNA
-614 DMAVPSDFTG
+614 DMAVPTVAAG
-624 INSIITDNMS
+624 INSALTDKT
-634 APRSIYNMNGMR
+634 ATRSIYNVNGMR
-646 LNGMHKGLNII
+646 LNGMQKGLNII

-664 VKLIK
+664 VKVIK

>member
-33 HNTATQ
+33 LNTATQ

-52 IQRDCEFNA
+52 IQRVSKFNPE
-61 DSKAP
+61 SKAP
-66 TRAPE
+66 TRAPG
-71 IIDDVEENDYM
+71 IIDDFEESDYM
-82 SLYQIPDEFFIAPYT
+82 PLYQMPDNFSSGLWSYS
-97 YKGKGSF
+97 KKGSY
-104 SVATKIPATFE
+104 SVATEIPATYE
-115 GCTFDAVGLFFDRG
+115 GCTFDAVVLNFDRS
-129 TFGGKKVKVWIG
+129 TFAGKKVKVWIG
-141 EDKSEPEDVVEIEV
+141 ESKKNPENVVEVVVPDDDNYALEVEFKEPFLVPED
-155 PDGENAL
+155 
-162 TEIEFNKPYTVPEG
+162 
-176 GAYMGYSFDIET
+176 GAYMGYSFDIEEDGA
-188 KSTFHLMTVFTDK
+188 FHLFSAFVDA
-201 DRNKIPAESSSL
+201 DYNVIPTESESL
-213 QIKFD
+213 QMKFGD
-218 DDDWDSYGNK
+218 GGWYYYGDE
-228 YGPLLALFRL
+228 YGPLYALFRL

-250 HYFFEIFGTPN
+250 YYFYEIFGTPN
-261 EKLDMGLSF
+261 EKLDMGLAF
-270 TNESGHKVTDFDYKL
+270 LNESGHKMTDFDYKI
-285 TIDGETFKEGNYIL
+285 TIDGETIKEGNYTP
-299 EEPVLAK
+299 EESVLAK

-345 DSCRLFTVAE
+345 DSCRLYTVAE
-355 SSHRKSLV
+355 SAHRKSLV

-402 MSIDKT
+402 MSVDKT
-408 KSLFLYYYDKPVSMT
+408 KSLFLFYYNNPVSMT

-428 CYLTPYGSFVNK
+428 CYLTPYGSYVIEDGEYK
-440 NGSWEL
+440 L
-446 PFTNDKAMDKALARA
+446 PFTNDKAMDAALARTS
-461 AEGDVKLTASFVDE
+461 EGDVKLTASFVDE

-481 YSFTTTFNYDRDEN
+481 YSFTTTFNYDRDRN

-519 LVSEAYSIFANDDFK
+519 LVSGEYSIFNDDFK
-534 DFLEAGELVNG
+534 DFLEADKSVKG

-555 TFFPLFGID
+555 TSFPLFGID
-564 LDENG
+564 LDKKG
-569 PIVKGK
+569 SIVKGK
-575 EYTVSGTFELDGN
+575 EYTVSGTFELEGN

-600 VEVIN
+600 VEILN
-605 GTNGSVMNA
+605 GANGSVMNA
-614 DMAVPSDFTG
+614 DMAVPTVATG
-624 INSIITDNMS
+624 INTAITDKT
-634 APRSIYNMNGMR
+634 ATRSIYNANGMR
-646 LNGMHKGLNII
+646 LNGMQKGLNII

-664 VKLIK
+664 VKVIK

>member
-1 MSATRSILV
+1 MSATRSLLV
-10 ALAVLMVSTAT
+10 ALAVFIVSTAT

-33 HNTATQ
+33 LNTATR

-52 IQRDCEFNA
+52 IQRVSKFNSE
-61 DSKAP
+61 SKAP
-66 TRAPE
+66 TRAPG
-71 IIDDVEENDYM
+71 IIDDFEENDNM
-82 SLYQIPDEFFIAPYT
+82 PLYQMPDDFFPCRLYYT
-97 YKGKGSF
+97 KKGSY
-104 SVATKIPATFE
+104 SVATEIPATYE
-115 GCTFDAVGLFFDRG
+115 GCTFDAVVLTFDRS
-129 TFGGKKVKVWIG
+129 TFAGKKVKVWIG
-141 EDKSEPEDVVEIEV
+141 ESKEDPENVVEVVV
-155 PDGENAL
+155 PDDDNYAL
-162 TEIEFNKPYTVPEG
+162 EVEFKEPFLVPEY
-176 GAYMGYSFDIET
+176 GAYMGYSFDIEEDGE
-188 KSTFHLMTVFTDK
+188 FHLFSAFVDA
-201 DRNKIPAESSSL
+201 DYNVIPAESESL
-213 QIKFD
+213 QMKFGD
-218 DDDWDSYGNK
+218 GDWYYYGEE
-228 YGPLLALFRL
+228 YGPLYALFRL

-250 HYFFEIFGTPN
+250 YYFYEIFGTPN
-261 EKLDMGLSF
+261 EKLDMGLAF
-270 TNESGHKVTDFDYKL
+270 LNESGHKMTDFDYKI
-285 TIDGETFKEGNYIL
+285 TIDGETIKEGNYTP

-402 MSIDKT
+402 MSIGKT
-408 KSLFLYYYDKPVSMT
+408 KSLFLYYYNNPVSMT

-428 CYLTPYGSFVNK
+428 CYLIPYGSYVIEDGEYK
-440 NGSWEL
+440 L
-446 PFTNDKAMDKALARA
+446 PFTNDKAMDAALARTS
-461 AEGDVKLTASFVDE
+461 EGDVKLTASFVDE

-481 YSFTTTFNYDRDEN
+481 YSFTTTFNYDRDRN

-519 LVSEAYSIFANDDFK
+519 LVSGEYSIFNDDFK
-534 DFLEAGELVNG
+534 DFLEADKSVKG

-555 TFFPLFGID
+555 TFLPLFGID
-564 LDENG
+564 IDENG

-575 EYTVSGTFELDGN
+575 EYTVSGTFELEGN

-600 VEVIN
+600 VEILN
-605 GTNGSVMNA
+605 GANGSVMNA
-614 DMAVPSDFTG
+614 DMAVPLAATG
-624 INSIITDNMS
+624 INSTLTDKT
-634 APRSIYNMNGMR
+634 ATRSIYNVNGMR
-646 LNGMHKGLNII
+646 LNGMQKGLNII

-664 VKLIK
+664 VKVIK